1 MGGKCCWRH
10 FRVYS
15 CRDTLKFAGAAEA
28 VNRFFSSPR
37 CVLRKSVACLRIQ
50 LPISSSLVLLHSPF
64 FRTGFG
70 SISAIL
76 RRQSDSVSCGPETKV
91 PLTLV
96 EYQPDSTPRR
106 SASSVLTCRGER
118 FCIGLLSVGR
128 SRSRRTADGLQVF
141 RLVQLSPQSLVRS
154 AMAALTRSR

>member
-50 LPISSSLVLLHSPF
+50 LPISSSLVLLLIALFSAQALGAPQF
-64 FRTGFG
+64 CEG
-70 SISAIL
+70 SRIRYRADL
-76 RRQSDSVSCGPETKV
+76 RR
-91 PLTLV
+91 
-96 EYQPDSTPRR
+96 
-106 SASSVLTCRGER
+106 
-118 FCIGLLSVGR
+118 R
-128 SRSRRTADGLQVF
+128 SR
-141 RLVQLSPQSLVRS
+141 
-154 AMAALTRSR
+154 